1 MILYIILGIIWLIAD
16 QFTKFWVQTHMALGE
31 SIPVIPDVFHITY
44 ILNKGAAF
52 GILSEQRFFF
62 LAIVFVLLVALF
74 FLRKYIANGSV
85 ALKLGTALLVSG
97 ALGNASD
104 RFHLHA
110 VVDFFDFRVWPIF
123 NVADIGICLGV
134 VALIWHVWQHSEK
147 GDK

>member
-1 MILYIILGIIWLIAD
+1 MILYIIIGIVWLVAD
-16 QFTKFWVQTHMALGE
+16 QLTKMWIQTHMRLGE
-31 SIPVIPDVFHITY
+31 SIPVITDVFHITY

-52 GILSEQRFFF
+52 GILREQRLFF
-62 LAIVFVLLVALF
+62 LTIVLILLVALF
-74 FLRKYIANGSV
+74 FMRKYIANGSP

-97 ALGNASD
+97 AIGNAWD
-104 RFHLHA
+104 RFHLSA

-134 VALIWHVWQHSEK
+134 VALIWHVWQHPEK